1 MTDAPDLEEFQRQ
14 IQALKRHPLLR
25 RLLRT
30 GEVTFRGLSMEAVKE
45 LARAEAG
52 YYFLIAAA
60 GLNRTTVKAAMN
72 EAEAAIVAKGLRRAF
87 VIRKRLPIRGSF
99 EQVAHTAVTLRRS
112 DLSRR
117 TKGAIEQLFR
127 ERLQSEGIPILMSPP
142 VRQVPGLLIG
152 KRKPD
157 GVFPDPAADL
167 APRVYLEIK
176 NVRRV
181 RDDIQKRLYEIAEAS
196 LEMKFLYGTMELKGL
211 GITSTKAVA
220 ADAPALRAKLRA
232 RVMAS
237 PPIVVLLLLCS
248 KAEAERYREAAEA
261 FVDRVFFQEEIEEC
275 LKFLKKATSGKPGR

>member
-14 IQALKRHPLLR
+14 IQALKQHPLLR
-25 RLLRT
+25 RLIHA
-30 GEVTFRGLSMEAVKE
+30 GEVTFRDLPLEAVNE
-45 LARAEAG
+45 LSRDEAG

-60 GLNRTTVKAAMN
+60 GLNRTAVKTAMS
-72 EAEAAIVAKGLRRAF
+72 EAEAAIVAKALRRAF
-87 VIRKRLPIRGSF
+87 VIRKRLPVRGSF

-112 DLSRR
+112 DLGRR

-127 ERLQSEGIPILMSPP
+127 ERLKTEGIPILMSPP

-157 GVFPDPAADL
+157 GVYPDPADDV

-196 LEMKFLYGTMELKGL
+196 LEMKFLYGTMDLRGL
-211 GITSTKAVA
+211 GITSTKTVA
-220 ADAPALRAKLRA
+220 SDAPALRARLRA
-232 RVMAS
+232 CVTAS
-237 PPIVVLLLLCS
+237 PPIVVLLMLCS
-248 KAEAERYREAAEA
+248 KVEAERYREAAEA

-275 LKFLKKATSGKPGR
+275 LRFLKKATQGKPDD